1 MTHYTGRGYEVVK
14 AGENYY
20 YKWGREARE
29 YLGSR
34 KTANEAGFLS
44 MPVETKYYCIGTSNG
59 KFGEFCKSNSGVIF
73 SVNKAGY
80 AYAKADGAK
89 AEAFIAF
96 IDEFLTAM
104 KNELKLEENDD

>member
-1 MTHYTGRGYEVVK
+1 MTRYTSRGYEVVR

-29 YLGSR
+29 FLEAH
-34 KTANEAGFLS
+34 KTSNANGFLS
-44 MPVETKYYCIGTSNG
+44 LPIETKYYTIGTSEG
-59 KFGEFCKSNSGVIF
+59 KFGEFCKSNAGVIF
-73 SVNKAGY
+73 SVNKAGF

-96 IDEFLTAM
+96 INEFLDAM
-104 KNELKLEENDD
+104 KNELKVEENDD

>member
-1 MTHYTGRGYEVVK
+1 MTHYTSRGYEVVK

-29 YLGSR
+29 YLEAR
-34 KTANEAGFLS
+34 KTPNEAGYLS
-44 MPVETKYYCIGTSNG
+44 MPIETKFYCIGTSEG

-73 SVNKAGY
+73 SVNKGGF

-96 IDEFLTAM
+96 IDEFLNAM
-104 KNELKLEENDD
+104 KNENKVEEIDD